1 MPKTRRPRK
10 KKKSEEWK
18 KLLRAHKK
26 GPKRVKLT
34 KGRRKKGVDPLT
46 DREHTKHIQ
55 IIADDGFLTHNICVV
70 VLNSAFSQM
79 YLGSENLYEMTYG
92 TLNFAGI
99 CLRKALTALSH
110 NDRVLKRIKEVKSD
124 GIAGRFLVADGTFK
138 TPDVTLRIRRDIPKI
153 SDLVKQRFK
162 VPCRQEGTDIEY
174 M

>member
-18 KLLRAHKK
+18 KLLHAHKK

-34 KGRRKKGVDPLT
+34 KERFKKGIDPLT
-46 DREHTKHIQ
+46 MPEHTKHIQ
-55 IIADDGFLTHNICVV
+55 IFMDDGFLTYNICVV
-70 VLNSAFSQM
+70 VLKSAFNQM
-79 YLGSENLYEMTYG
+79 FVRSDSVYEMTPS
-92 TLNFAGI
+92 TLIFAGR